1 MSQRACALT
10 APGVQVRRKTK
21 IICTAVPSTN
31 RDTLRQLVGAGM
43 DVLRINLSHSTT
55 AQAEDMLAAYREA
68 AAHAG
73 ALPCVLCELRGSTLR
88 ASYLMDRAAGTPVKH
103 VELRAGQR
111 VQLYGTAASGPLE
124 FVGWADDTGAR
135 IGIQYEK
142 LGEITPLGAVV
153 RFVRMRLLNM
163 GPWGEGVAADLNQ
176 WTLCGTQCHRGD

>member
-1 MSQRACALT
+1 MPSCYAVSHRVCAST

-21 IICTAVPSTN
+21 IICTAAPSTS
-31 RDTLRQLVGAGM
+31 RDTLRQLVRAGM

-55 AQAEDMLAAYREA
+55 AQAEAMLAAYREA
-68 AAHAG
+68 AADAG
-73 ALPCVLCELRGSTLR
+73 ALPCVLCELRGSALR
-88 ASYLMDRAAGTPVKH
+88 ASYLVDRAAGTPVKR

-111 VQLYGTAASGPLE
+111 VHLYGTAASDPLE

-153 RFVRMRLLNM
+153 RLFRLYSFKH
-163 GPWGEGVAADLNQ
+163 AAA
-176 WTLCGTQCHRGD
+176 G